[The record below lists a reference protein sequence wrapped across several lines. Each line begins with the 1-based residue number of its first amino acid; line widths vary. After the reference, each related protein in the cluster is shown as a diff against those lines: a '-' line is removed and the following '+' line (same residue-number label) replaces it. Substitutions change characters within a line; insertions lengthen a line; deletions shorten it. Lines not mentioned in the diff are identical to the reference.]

1 MDWKG
6 RVGIFGIGEAGVGR
20 AHGKS
25 AFMIQAEAID
35 NALNEA
41 GISLDEVDGIVNP
54 NSLSDPR
61 LRYAQSVAEYIG
73 MSADKLRF
81 VQTDPLGGSAS
92 GQSIHHAVMSIISGY
107 ASVVV
112 VCGGDV
118 LRSASGASSQ
128 GAQNQMA
135 DVMGKEF
142 ENPYGLSPVAFFALM
157 ARKYMVDYGVT
168 PETMAGVAVA
178 LRAYAATTPGAHLF
192 GRPVS
197 VADVMESPMIA
208 DPIHRLECALISDG
222 ACALILAS
230 AEARTKFKKAPV
242 LVDAASI
249 AYGSGSGKVH
259 EHMSQAV
266 DLYTPR
272 SSARVSSRRA
282 LADAG
287 LSLRDV
293 DVLFAYDAF
302 PVLPSLLIEG
312 LGYAEDGRGAD
323 FIASGNIALDGTI
336 PMNTHG
342 GLQGYCHS
350 GYNGGMF
357 MFTEAVRQLRGE
369 AHNQVSDAHIAL
381 VQGYGSHISR
391 FPTTILRSE

>member
-1 MDWKG
+1 MNWKG

-35 NALNEA
+35 SALNEA
-41 GISLDEVDGIVNP
+41 GISLDEVDGIINP

-81 VQTDPLGGSAS
+81 VQTDPLGGAAS

-112 VCGGDV
+112 VSGGDV
-118 LRSASGASSQ
+118 LRSASGQSSQ
-128 GAQNQMA
+128 GAQAWMSG
-135 DVMGKEF
+135 VMGKEF

-157 ARKYMVDYGVT
+157 TRRYMLEYGVSA
-168 PETMAGVAVA
+168 ETMAGVAVA
-178 LRAYAATTPGAHLF
+178 LRAHAATTPGAHLY
-192 GRPVS
+192 GRHVS
-197 VADVMESPMIA
+197 VADVLQSPLIA

-222 ACALILAS
+222 ACALVLAS
-230 AEARTKFKKAPV
+230 ADRRNGYKKKPV
-242 LVDAASI
+242 LVDAAAI
-249 AYGSGSGKVH
+249 AYGSGSGKIH
-259 EHMSQAV
+259 EHMSQAA

-272 SSARVSSRRA
+272 SAARVASRQA

-287 LSLRDV
+287 ISLDDV

-302 PVLPSLLIEG
+302 PVLPSLLVEG
-312 LGYAEDGRGAD
+312 LGYADDGRGAE
-323 FIASGNIALDGTI
+323 FIAGGNVSLDGPI
-336 PMNTHG
+336 PMNTNG

-369 AHNQVSDAHIAL
+369 AHNQVPNAHIAL

-391 FPTTILRSE
+391 FPTTILRSD